1 MAAENIAAEDLASL
15 HGPRSTFLGFGR
27 ALEPSQLPAGHI
39 LEEVAVKSPALKS
52 NALKSNGARARSRAG
67 RRPPAGEHRLFG
79 STSLAVA
86 LFVVVTSAWP
96 GAARPASGQEPEGPW
111 RIDAARSIF
120 ALATRKGGWAE
131 GRAHDHVVVAGQF
144 QAALHWAGDPATA
157 DFDLQLLATDLEADP
172 IDVRRSVAARLAEL
186 GLRDG
191 ELSEISEQQ
200 RGKIRETMLSD
211 DQLDAEQFPN
221 VAVELV
227 EVREEAS
234 TLGLLAASHRCEIE
248 LEAHGR
254 KARVPFQARLV
265 ESATD
270 LEIEAVGSV
279 RFTDLGV
286 EPYSAFLG
294 AVKNLDETTLY
305 LKLVAHRSP

>member
-1 MAAENIAAEDLASL
+1 MTSL
-15 HGPRSTFLGFGR
+15 
-27 ALEPSQLPAGHI
+27 
-39 LEEVAVKSPALKS
+39 VVKSPAVKPQ
-52 NALKSNGARARSRAG
+52 AARPRSRAG
-67 RRPPAGEHRLFG
+67 RRPPGGGQRFLG
-79 STSLAVA
+79 STSLALA
-86 LFVVVTSAWP
+86 LLFVVTSAWP
-96 GAARPASGQEPEGPW
+96 GAALPAGSEEPEGPW

-172 IDVRRSVAARLAEL
+172 IEVRRKVAARLAEL

-200 RGKIRETMLSD
+200 RAKIRETMLSD

-234 TLGLLAASHRCEIE
+234 TLGLLEATHRGEIE
-248 LEAHGR
+248 LDAHGR

-279 RFTDLGV
+279 RFTDLGI